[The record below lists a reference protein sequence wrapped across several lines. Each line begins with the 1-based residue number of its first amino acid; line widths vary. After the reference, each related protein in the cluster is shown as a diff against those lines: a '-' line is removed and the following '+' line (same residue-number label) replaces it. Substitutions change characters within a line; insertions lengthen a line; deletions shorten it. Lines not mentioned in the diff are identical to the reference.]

1 MPKITFSVDMKT
13 GKSEMHIEGIAGA
26 GCVPIHE
33 QINSDLA
40 RALNLTPATTTD
52 TDEMGAGASYT
63 TGTTVRSGW

>member
-13 GKSEMHIEGIAGA
+13 GKATTRIDGETET

-40 RALNLTPATTTD
+40 RALNLTPATTVPSD
-52 TDEMGAGASYT
+52 DIAGAASYT